1 MGGERKSKMK
11 QKVTFNYYGENQIFW
26 TDTLM
31 EKKAIRN
38 CMNQLADKM
47 GVTSYSIRQ
56 YFASRGN
63 KITVEKEN

>member
-1 MGGERKSKMK
+1 MK
-11 QKVTFNYYGENQIFW
+11 HKVTLNYYGENQVFW
-26 TDTLM
+26 TDTLT

-38 CMNQLADKM
+38 CIKQLADKM
-47 GVTSYSIRQ
+47 KVTHYSVRQ